1 MIVVGLSRG
10 VGIEDKSDRNEEM
23 KDKSNKERYNET
35 EPSGVILVNVLGKI
49 CQFNLSLQNL
59 HSNIYLLS

>member
-10 VGIEDKSDRNEEM
+10 VGVEDKSNRNDEM
-23 KDKSNKERYNET
+23 KDKSDKERYNET

-49 CQFNLSLQNL
+49 CQFNLSL
-59 HSNIYLLS
+59 